1 MLKRLFQLLFLIVI
15 LYAAKPLWEGPVSEY
30 VDLSF
35 LDPLDARV
43 ETVLDEEM
51 IESALAYTKQSITK
65 VVAFISNKT
74 AESSAPEQVA
84 QPALETPKQG
94 FISIH
99 NIEIGTP
106 ESEVVAELGEPMR
119 KSVNEYGTEWLTF
132 HQNYQN
138 FVMLSYDIKRR
149 VNAIYTND
157 RLISSSI
164 GIEYGLPKAD
174 VRASLGEPI
183 TEIRKGTNIYKLQDN
198 EGMDIF
204 HSDGIYMYVF
214 YDLHQQDTVTA
225 VQLISDQLEQRKTAL
240 YAPKN
245 DAMRKGFEIQLF
257 DLTNAARV
265 RHGRSILTWD
275 DQASVTAR
283 KHSIDMATHDYFSH
297 ENLQGESPFDR
308 MKKDGIKF
316 VSAGENLA
324 YGQSSSIFAHE
335 GLMNSK
341 GHRDNILVREHQFLG
356 IGVDFN
362 DKEQPFYTEN
372 FFAK

>member
-1 MLKRLFQLLFLIVI
+1 MFKRLFQLLFLIVI
-15 LYAAKPLWEGPVSEY
+15 LYAAKPLWEGPVSKY

-43 ETVLDEEM
+43 ETVLDEEL
-51 IESALAYTKQSITK
+51 IGSVLDYTKQSIAK
-65 VVAFISNKT
+65 VVSFISNKT
-74 AESSAPEQVA
+74 AESRVPDEVA
-84 QPALETPKQG
+84 QPALETPTQSL
-94 FISIH
+94 ISIH
-99 NIEIGTP
+99 NIEIGMP
-106 ESEVVAELGEPMR
+106 EAEVKSKLGEPMR

-132 HQNYQN
+132 HQDYQN

-149 VNAIYTND
+149 VNAVYTND
-157 RLISSSI
+157 RLISSSL
-164 GIEYGLPKAD
+164 GIEYGAAKAD
-174 VRASLGEPI
+174 VRAVNGEPI
-183 TEIRKGTNIYKLQDN
+183 TEIRKGTNIYKLQDD

-204 HSDGIYMYVF
+204 HSDGVYIYVF
-214 YDLHQQDTVTA
+214 YDLHQNNTVTA

-240 YAPKN
+240 YAPQN

-275 DQASVTAR
+275 DKAAVAAR
-283 KHSIDMATHDYFSH
+283 KHSMDMAVHDYFSH
-297 ENLQGESPFDR
+297 ENLHGESPFDR
-308 MKKDGIKF
+308 MKKDGVKF

-341 GHRDNILVREHQFLG
+341 GHRDNILIRDYQFLG

-362 DKEQPFYTEN
+362 DKEQPYYTEN